1 MMGSRGWVD
10 GRFFDKSLQLM
21 EGFKQG
27 FKQLME
33 KYLSFA
39 LKIL

>member
-1 MMGSRGWVD
+1 VEKRSGE
-10 GRFFDKSLQLM
+10 LM

-39 LKIL
+39 LKIF